1 MFSIPRRCCTGK
13 HHQCWGWDMNQGQ
26 WAWVILEM
34 AGTGCRKGET
44 VSRTPCRNKSV
55 LHIRGTSRGANDALE
70 EHGSRAWES
79 PRAVLH
85 CSPVPFQEACEPRL
99 SLTQAFFVLHFYSAF
114 ELEPVCREGC
124 GLLIVFKQL
133 FTLSV
138 TGPSTSL
145 YLHKYVSQC
154 WHLDL
159 KWENSMITI
168 VLCDLL
174 EKTKIYLR
182 MNLIKLI

>member
-1 MFSIPRRCCTGK
+1 MRIKMFSIPRRCCMGK

-85 CSPVPFQEACEPRL
+85 CSPCAIPGGLWAKIILNTSIFCSTLLFCLWTWTCLQGRL
-99 SLTQAFFVLHFYSAF
+99 WFANCLQAIIY
-114 ELEPVCREGC
+114 
-124 GLLIVFKQL
+124 
-133 FTLSV
+133 
-138 TGPSTSL
+138 
-145 YLHKYVSQC
+145 SQC
-154 WHLDL
+154 HWAFY
-159 KWENSMITI
+159 KFIFT
-168 VLCDLL
+168 
-174 EKTKIYLR
+174 
-182 MNLIKLI
+182 